1 MRPKRFV
8 PINVVCTKRYICLS
22 SARVRRSAMSVAT
35 SAVIVGNCKTITDNE
50 FLPSWFVTQPFES

>member
-1 MRPKRFV
+1 
-8 PINVVCTKRYICLS
+8 
-22 SARVRRSAMSVAT
+22 MSVAT